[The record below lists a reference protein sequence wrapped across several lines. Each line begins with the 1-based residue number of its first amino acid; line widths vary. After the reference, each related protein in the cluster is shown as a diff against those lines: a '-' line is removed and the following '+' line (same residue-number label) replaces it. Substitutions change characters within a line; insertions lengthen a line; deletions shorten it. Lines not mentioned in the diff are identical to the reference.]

1 MTLFRLQKPNAP
13 ARIDKA
19 ILKITS
25 DEDISAFIERT
36 HRPEYLYWNKVRYLP
51 RPNELTAEE
60 FWAMVKFLRIN
71 SPGKNRTVIR
81 DENGRNFTWL
91 FSSDLGYFLSEID
104 SRAGGIIDPALLESQ
119 NARRTFMA
127 RGIIEEAIA
136 SSQLEGASTTRK
148 VAREMIQKNRKP
160 INKSEQMI
168 LNNYQAMLHIEDRLR
183 YEDLNLE
190 SLLNLHI
197 TLTQGTVEIKE
208 TGRFRRDIDQVVVSD
223 SSNNVIYH
231 IPPSEKFLKREI
243 KKLIIFAN
251 DDDKKSPS
259 VHPVIKAILLHF
271 WIGYLHPFT
280 DGNGRLARAIFYW
293 YLLKKQYWGFS
304 YLPLSRVIKRS
315 PAQYRDAYVFS
326 EQDDNDLTY
335 FIDYNIRKIA
345 QAKREF
351 ETYVKR
357 KQSEYLKVSKSAR
370 MKYRLNERQIQ
381 LLRSLRKEPD
391 ATTTIKTHS
400 IFNGISRVTAGK
412 DLEELE
418 QKGFLVSQK
427 LGKERPF
434 SATEKADELFS

>member
-1 MTLFRLQKPNAP
+1 M
-13 ARIDKA
+13 
-19 ILKITS
+19 
-25 DEDISAFIERT
+25 
-36 HRPEYLYWNKVRYLP
+36 
-51 RPNELTAEE
+51 
-60 FWAMVKFLRIN
+60 
-71 SPGKNRTVIR
+71 
-81 DENGRNFTWL
+81 
-91 FSSDLGYFLSEID
+91 
-104 SRAGGIIDPALLESQ
+104 AGGIIDPDLLDTQ
-119 NARRTFMA
+119 NTRRTFMA

-148 VAREMIQKNRKP
+148 VAKQMLQKNRKP
-160 INKSEQMI
+160 ANKSEQMI
-168 LNNYQAMLHIEDRLR
+168 LNNYQAMLHIEDKLR
-183 YEDLNLE
+183 YEDLSLDL
-190 SLLNLHI
+190 LLNLHI
-197 TLTQGTVEIKE
+197 TLTQGTVDIKDS
-208 TGRFRRDIDQVVVSD
+208 GRLRRDIDQVVVSD

-231 IPPSEKFLKREI
+231 IAPSEKFLKREI
-243 KKLIIFAN
+243 KKLIAFAN
-251 DDDKKSPS
+251 DNNEKPPS
-259 VHPVIKAILLHF
+259 IHPLIKAILLHF

-345 QAKREF
+345 QAKKEF
-351 ETYVKR
+351 ESYIKH
-357 KQSEYLKVSKSAR
+357 KQSEYPKISKKVS
-370 MKYRLNERQIQ
+370 MKYKLNERQIQ
-381 LLRSLRKEPD
+381 LLRSIRKEAD

-400 IFNGISRVTAGK
+400 IFNGISRVTARK

-434 SATEKADELFS
+434 SATDKTLELFS